1 MSRIGKQPIAV
12 PAGVKIGVAGQE
24 ISVEGPLG
32 KLAWGFRPEVSAVY
46 DEGKKQV
53 LISRNEET
61 RQARALHGLSRAI
74 IANAR
79 SRSPISGQEFA
90 SERYG
95 FSCNSQ

>member
-53 LISRNEET
+53 LISRNAGWI
-61 RQARALHGLSRAI
+61 RL
-74 IANAR
+74 NM
-79 SRSPISGQEFA
+79 PA
-90 SERYG
+90 SIGKNFNPNEI
-95 FSCNSQ
+95 